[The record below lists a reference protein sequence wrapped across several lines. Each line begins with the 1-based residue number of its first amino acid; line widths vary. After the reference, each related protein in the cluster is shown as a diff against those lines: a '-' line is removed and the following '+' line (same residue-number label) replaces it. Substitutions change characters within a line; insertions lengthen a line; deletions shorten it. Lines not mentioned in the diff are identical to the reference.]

1 MKHNVLKEEVDQILS
16 QAFWNKGG
24 IKLNE
29 NAAPEAAETVE
40 QPAAEE
46 APAEAVNEEAHV
58 CPLCESHL
66 EAPISDDK
74 LSEHIDLMIDIIDE
88 MAQITEGDESDD
100 DGEELAEESHE
111 EEDEDAEPVDEAKKK
126 LPAFLAKMNKKNSD
140 AKSSTKGPEMK

>member
-1 MKHNVLKEEVDQILS
+1 MKNNVLKEEVDQILS

-88 MAQITEGDESDD
+88 MAQLTEGDESED
-100 DGEELAEESHE
+100 DGEELAEETADD
-111 EEDEDAEPVDEAKKK
+111 DEDAEPVAEAKKK
-126 LPAFLAKMNKKNSD
+126 MPAFLKQKMSSD
-140 AKSSTKGPEMK
+140 AKSSTKGPEMKK

>member
-1 MKHNVLKEEVDQILS
+1 MKQNVLKEEVDQILS

-46 APAEAVNEEAHV
+46 VPAEAVNEEAHV

-66 EAPISDDK
+66 EAPISDEK

-88 MAQITEGDESDD
+88 MAQLTEGDESEDE
-100 DGEELAEESHE
+100 GEELAEESHDD
-111 EEDEDAEPVDEAKKK
+111 DEDSEPVAEAKKK
-126 LPAFLAKMNKKNSD
+126 EMPAFLAKMKGKNPAKK
-140 AKSSTKGPEMK
+140 G

>member
-1 MKHNVLKEEVDQILS
+1 MKQNVLKEEVDQILS

-46 APAEAVNEEAHV
+46 VPAEAVNEEAHV
-58 CPLCESHL
+58 CPLCQSHL

-88 MAQITEGDESDD
+88 MAQLTEGDESED
-100 DGEELAEESHE
+100 DGEELAEESHDD
-111 EEDEDAEPVDEAKKK
+111 DEDSEPVAEAKKK
-126 LPAFLAKMNKKNSD
+126 EMPAFLAKMKGKKAEMP
-140 AKSSTKGPEMK
+140 AKKG

>member
-1 MKHNVLKEEVDQILS
+1 MKNNVLKEEVDQILS

-24 IKLNE
+24 IKLTE

-40 QPAAEE
+40 QPADEV
-46 APAEAVNEEAHV
+46 PTEAVNEEAHV

-88 MAQITEGDESDD
+88 MAQLTEGDESE
-100 DGEELAEESHE
+100 DGEELAEEAAD
-111 EEDEDAEPVDEAKKK
+111 DEDAEPVAEAKKK
-126 LPAFLAKMNKKNSD
+126 EMPAFLAKMKGKKAD
-140 AKSSTKGPEMK
+140 MPAKKG

>member
-1 MKHNVLKEEVDQILS
+1 MKNNVLKEEVDQILS

-24 IKLNE
+24 IKLTE

-46 APAEAVNEEAHV
+46 VPAEVVNEETHV

-88 MAQITEGDESDD
+88 MAQLTEGDESEDE
-100 DGEELAEESHE
+100 GEELAEETAD
-111 EEDEDAEPVDEAKKK
+111 EDEDAEPVAEAKKK
-126 LPAFLAKMNKKNSD
+126 GLPAFLMKKKGDKAADMPAK
-140 AKSSTKGPEMK
+140 KG

>member
-1 MKHNVLKEEVDQILS
+1 MKQNVLKEEVDQILS

-88 MAQITEGDESDD
+88 MAQLTEGDESED
-100 DGEELAEESHE
+100 DGEELAEESHDD
-111 EEDEDAEPVDEAKKK
+111 DEDSEPVAEAKKK
-126 LPAFLAKMNKKNSD
+126 EMPAFLAKMKGKKAEMP
-140 AKSSTKGPEMK
+140 AKKG

>member
-29 NAAPEAAETVE
+29 NAAPEAAEMVE
-40 QPAAEE
+40 QPADE
-46 APAEAVNEEAHV
+46 APVEAVNEEAHV

-88 MAQITEGDESDD
+88 MAQLTEGDESED
-100 DGEELAEESHE
+100 DGDELAEETADD
-111 EEDEDAEPVDEAKKK
+111 DEDAESVSEASDKNKDKKGK
-126 LPAFLAKMNKKNSD
+126 LPAFLMKK
-140 AKSSTKGPEMK
+140 KG

>member
-88 MAQITEGDESDD
+88 MAQLTEGDESEDE
-100 DGEELAEESHE
+100 GEEIAEESHE
-111 EEDEDAEPVDEAKKK
+111 DDEDAEPVAEAKGKK
-126 LPAFLAKMNKKNSD
+126 MPAFLAKMNKKNSK
-140 AKSSTKGPEMK
+140 AESSTKGPEMK

>member
-1 MKHNVLKEEVDQILS
+1 MKQNVLKEEVDQILS

-46 APAEAVNEEAHV
+46 VPAEAVNEEAHV

-88 MAQITEGDESDD
+88 MAQLTEGDESED
-100 DGEELAEESHE
+100 DGEELAEESHDD
-111 EEDEDAEPVDEAKKK
+111 DEDSEPVAEAKKK
-126 LPAFLAKMNKKNSD
+126 EMPAFLAKMKGKKAEMP
-140 AKSSTKGPEMK
+140 AKKG

>member
-40 QPAAEE
+40 QPADE
-46 APAEAVNEEAHV
+46 APVEAVNEEAHV

-88 MAQITEGDESDD
+88 MVQLTEGDDSED

-111 EEDEDAEPVDEAKKK
+111 DDEDAEQVVEKKG
-126 LPAFLAKMNKKNSD
+126 LPAFLKGKMNKKSSK
-140 AKSSTKGPEMK
+140 ASSSTKGPEMK